1 MGAASITCM
10 GPQMLTASENAAD
23 LSWIHW
29 EYVSRLENNKKLRVN
44 LISRYLQEQCDV
56 FGFDFLDHWIQ
67 SSMLTQSG
75 PLVSLVFIKI
85 GALSTFWAS
94 ITMRSYNW
102 NSRSTVKSTQ
112 TGSPLWQ
119 PLTVAGKLMSKHF
132 AQSASETTCESHKA
146 GSKSWSRS
154 RKGTST
160 GSYYLWWISPWNGLI
175 SSTVHQK
182 KDMNSAPKP
191 IDWWLYGL
199 ILILFLYILY
209 IMYIYI

>member
-1 MGAASITCM
+1 MPSQPFGLRSPC
-10 GPQMLTASENAAD
+10 GP
-23 LSWIHW
+23 I
-29 EYVSRLENNKKLRVN
+29 
-44 LISRYLQEQCDV
+44 
-56 FGFDFLDHWIQ
+56 
-67 SSMLTQSG
+67 
-75 PLVSLVFIKI
+75 I
-85 GALSTFWAS
+85 GAQEAQ
-94 ITMRSYNW
+94 W
-102 NSRSTVKSTQ
+102 NLL
-112 TGSPLWQ
+112 SPLWQ

-182 KDMNSAPKP
+182 NDMNSAPKP

-199 ILILFLYILY
+199 ILILFNLSVYTVYNVYIY
-209 IMYIYI
+209 YVYIYIIRVCDVWIYIWLPQKCSGPECSAILAERDLR